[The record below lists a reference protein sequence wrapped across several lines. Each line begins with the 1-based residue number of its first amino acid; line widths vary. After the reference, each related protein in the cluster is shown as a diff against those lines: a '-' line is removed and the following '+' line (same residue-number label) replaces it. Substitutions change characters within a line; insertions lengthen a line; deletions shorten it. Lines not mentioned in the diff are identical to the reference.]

1 MDVAGTET
9 AVDNM
14 YRGASS
20 LRNQV
25 QYSRIDLAT
34 STGKEIHNYG
44 RKTRLD
50 LAIEPN

>member
-1 MDVAGTET
+1 MEVAGTDAAT
-9 AVDNM
+9 DDM
-14 YRGASS
+14 YRGESN

-34 STGKEIHNYG
+34 STGNEIHNYG